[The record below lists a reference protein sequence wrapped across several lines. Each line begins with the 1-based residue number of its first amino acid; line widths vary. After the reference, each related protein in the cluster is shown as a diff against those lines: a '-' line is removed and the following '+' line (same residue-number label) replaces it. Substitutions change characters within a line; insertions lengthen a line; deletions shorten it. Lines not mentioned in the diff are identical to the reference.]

1 MINIKRGLD
10 VPISGAPSQQIT
22 AAANSSGSGEAAVK
36 TVAVV
41 GPDFIGMK
49 PTMAV
54 KEGDKVSLGQKLF
67 EDKKTPGVIYTAP
80 ASGTVSAI
88 NRGDK
93 RVLKSVVIEIDS
105 AGDEVSFKSYGID
118 ELDSLDRQ
126 AAVSQLVESG
136 QWVGFRTRP
145 FSKVPAVDAVPS
157 AIFVTATDT
166 NPLAADPAVVISE
179 YSADFQSGLK
189 VVSRLTEGK
198 VFVCTGE
205 AEVSV
210 PSVENIQVEQ
220 FAGMHPAGNAGTHIH
235 HLRPASLANPV
246 WTVGYQDVIAI
257 GKLFTTG
264 KLWVDRVVSVAGP
277 QVVEPKLVMT
287 RLGANLNELTSGQL
301 KEGGSNGA
309 ENRII
314 SGSILNG
321 RTSANG
327 LNFLGRYH
335 NQVSVLLEGNE
346 RPMLHYCVAGKNRFS
361 AMPVYISNLLGKKLW
376 DFTTTTN
383 GSERAMVPVGAYEKV
398 MPLDVLPTQLLR
410 SLIVGDTAVAQQL
423 GALELDEEDLALC
436 TFVCPGKYEY
446 GPILRDNL
454 ERIEKEG

>member
-1 MINIKRGLD
+1 MINIKKGLD

-22 AAANSSGSGEAAVK
+22 AAGNSSGSSGATVK
-36 TVAVV
+36 TVAVT
-41 GPDFIGMK
+41 GPCFIGMK

-80 ASGTVSAI
+80 AAGTVSTI

-93 RVLKSVVIEIDS
+93 RVLESVVIEIDS
-105 AGDEVSFKSYGID
+105 AGDELSFKSYGID

-126 AAVSQLVESG
+126 TAVSQLVESG

-189 VVSRLTEGK
+189 VVSRLTEGR
-198 VFVCTGE
+198 VFVCTGDTD
-205 AEVSV
+205 VSV

-220 FAGMHPAGNAGTHIH
+220 FKGMHPAGNAGTHIH
-235 HLRPASLANPV
+235 YLRPASLVNSV

-264 KLWVDRVVSVAGP
+264 KLWADRVISVAGP
-277 QVVEPKLVMT
+277 QVIEPGLVLS
-287 RLGANLNELTSGQL
+287 RLGANLNELTSGNL
-301 KEGGSNGA
+301 KEGD
-309 ENRII
+309 NRII

-321 RTSANG
+321 RTSTNG

-335 NQVSVLLEGNE
+335 NQVSVLLEGTE

-361 AMPVYISNLLGKKLW
+361 SMPIYISSLLEKKFW

-398 MPLDVLPTQLLR
+398 MPLDILPTQLLR
-410 SLIVGDTAVAQQL
+410 SLIVGDTAEAQQL

-454 ERIEKEG
+454 DRIEKEG